1 MTTSLLGDTGG
12 SINNAGVLPVYPK
25 NGDRGR
31 YTNVNSVFM
40 NETFRGRNT
49 FIPFRKIVS
58 TYFAILFAVC
68 VSILTNP
75 IYTRVYGSEKWLY
88 PN

>member
-1 MTTSLLGDTGG
+1 MTTSFLGDTGG

-49 FIPFRKIVS
+49 FIPFRKIVWYLLTLQFS
-58 TYFAILFAVC
+58 LLFVFQ
-68 VSILTNP
+68 
-75 IYTRVYGSEKWLY
+75 Y
-88 PN
+88 